1 MNAAFL
7 LVTTAWLAGADPAP
21 AVAPAAPAAPTAPA
35 ASAAPAAPAAPA
47 VTAPSACCGGGCTI
61 SSCDCGCEEGILARL
76 RARLRAG
83 FGCGCGCE
91 QACAAPKPVTCSSCS
106 CEKRL
111 HILHSC
117 DICAPKCKAPAKPVC
132 CVPKPVC
139 EPKPVCCVPKPV
151 CEPKPVC
158 TTCSTCGGE
167 HRLLER
173 LRQLFHRDCDTCTTC
188 GTTGCAKAEPIPA
201 PKDGDRKQM
210 PTGQKDVQIVP
221 PGLELSPAGGA
232 F

>member
-35 ASAAPAAPAAPA
+35 ASAAPAAPPTSCYRAALA
-47 VTAPSACCGGGCTI
+47 VEAVVQFHLVVVAVKKASWHGCAA
-61 SSCDCGCEEGILARL
+61 GCVLAL
-76 RARLRAG
+76 AVAAVASKL
-83 FGCGCGCE
+83 
-91 QACAAPKPVTCSSCS
+91 AAPKPVTCSSCS

-117 DICAPKCKAPAKPVC
+117 DICAPKCEAPA
-132 CVPKPVC
+132 
-139 EPKPVCCVPKPV
+139 KPVCCVPKPV

-188 GTTGCAKAEPIPA
+188 GTTGAPKAEPIPA